1 MIYSKLIIIALN
13 FFDFF
18 QQKKILNILKKKLK
32 GRLIIFDVGAHHG
45 ETIKNFANN
54 FDIDEIHSF
63 EASRVN
69 FKKLEKIT
77 QKFQQK
83 KIILNNIGLSD
94 NKKEILI
101 NQFSES
107 SSTTLS
113 KVNEKSKYFLKK
125 INILGLSKNKN
136 FYETLKVKLE
146 TLDDYLKEKD
156 IQKIDLLKID
166 TEGYELNVLKGLS
179 DNSHKIKLIYF
190 EHHYDDMIVKNY
202 KFGDIHN
209 FLRNKGFK
217 MIKKSKMIFRKSFE
231 YVYENQIIQN

>member
-1 MIYSKLIIIALN
+1 MLRIYFIRKLIN

-101 NQFSES
+101 KQFSES

-166 TEGYELNVLKGLS
+166 TEGHEFYVIKGSLMNLS
-179 DNSHKIKLIYF
+179 KIHYIYF
-190 EHHYDDMIVKNY
+190 EHHYDDMLEKGY
-202 KFGDIHN
+202 TFSEIHKILN
-209 FLRNKGFK
+209 ENSFK
-217 MIKKSKMIFRKSFE
+217 KIYKSKMFFRKTFE
-231 YVYENQIIQN
+231 YIYQNTKFY